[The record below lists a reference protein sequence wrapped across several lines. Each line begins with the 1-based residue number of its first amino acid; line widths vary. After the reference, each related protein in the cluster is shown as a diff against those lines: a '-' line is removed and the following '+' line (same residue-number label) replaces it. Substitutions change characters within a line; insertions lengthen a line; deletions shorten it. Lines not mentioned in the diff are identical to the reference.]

1 MIYLK
6 GILSTVIVAAGLAAI
21 PLAAM
26 VGLLILGTDPNP
38 RHPPSDL
45 MGAAVGWGVIAAL
58 VGGLG
63 AIIGELVM
71 MGGGNTFV
79 AHRGLIVGGAA
90 GLVLAVLLGTSL
102 AFYEMNTVNG
112 QAITSET
119 LGVLA
124 GATVAVLAAM
134 GGIAVGATLRRV
146 VAALV

>member
-1 MIYLK
+1 MLK
-6 GILSTVIVAAGLAAI
+6 GILSIVIVAAGIAVI

-26 VGLLILGTDPNP
+26 LGLLILGTEPNP
-38 RHPPSDL
+38 RHPPADL

-58 VGGLG
+58 VGALG

-71 MGGGNTFV
+71 MGGGNAFN
-79 AHRGLIVGGAA
+79 ANRGLIVGSAA
-90 GLVLAVLLGTSL
+90 GLVLAILLGTSM
-102 AFYEMNTVNG
+102 AFYEMNTING

-119 LGVLA
+119 LGLLA
-124 GATVAVLAAM
+124 GATVAVMAAV